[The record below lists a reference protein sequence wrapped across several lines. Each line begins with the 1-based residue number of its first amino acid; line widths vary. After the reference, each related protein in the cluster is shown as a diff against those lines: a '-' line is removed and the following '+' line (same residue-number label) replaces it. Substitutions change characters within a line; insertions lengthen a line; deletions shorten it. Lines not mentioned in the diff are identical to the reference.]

1 MMMAYLSAAC
11 WLVVALGALAAVF
24 SDKVKDTA
32 TERFALAWVSIGA
45 LAAGAR
51 VLHLGQASDTALFV
65 STGLAAYVFA
75 QVRKHA
81 YR

>member
-1 MMMAYLSAAC
+1 MMAYLSGIC
-11 WLVVALGALAAVF
+11 WLIVALGALAAVF

-45 LAAGAR
+45 VAAAAR
-51 VLHLGQASDTALFV
+51 VLYLGQASDTAVFV
-65 STGLAAYVFA
+65 STGLAAYVLA
-75 QVRKHA
+75 LVRKHA